1 MTIVDKSNSHVNI
14 KRLEMVLRRPNQLK
28 HVHMQKHL
36 CNSILIC
43 SKPNTKMSVTKNNND
58 DLI

>member
-36 CNSILIC
+36 C
-43 SKPNTKMSVTKNNND
+43 KPNTKMSVTKNNND

>member
-1 MTIVDKSNSHVNI
+1 MSHFMTIVDKSNSHVNI

-36 CNSILIC
+36 C
-43 SKPNTKMSVTKNNND
+43 KPNTKMSVTKNNND